1 METKTKYIKFEQDA
15 VIILDAIDDREIP
28 VKGLKFCGFCTLPDK
43 RPVYHYSPSA
53 PAKPEPAKS
62 DCVCRNKVGTLNH
75 LVSDTG
81 GGFTIIS
88 MGKIGDE
95 DIKCD
100 SCGAVIRKSELEVRG
115 SQKLCTDCA
124 VVHDIDGENV
134 EGSWSE

>member
-15 VIILDAIDDREIP
+15 VIILDDIDSRSIP
-28 VKGLKFCGFCTLPDK
+28 VKDLKFCGFCTLPDK
-43 RPVYHYSPSA
+43 RSVYHYSPSA

-95 DIKCD
+95 
-100 SCGAVIRKSELEVRG
+100 EVMGERG
-115 SQKLCTDCA
+115 L
-124 VVHDIDGENV
+124 
-134 EGSWSE
+134 

>member
-1 METKTKYIKFEQDA
+1 METKTKKRRYLKFEQNA
-15 VIILDAIDDREIP
+15 VIILDDIDSRSIP
-28 VKGLKFCGFCTLPDK
+28 VKDLKICELCTLTWK

-53 PAKPEPAKS
+53 PAKPDLMLEVNLQGK
-62 DCVCRNKVGTLNH
+62 TLT
-75 LVSDTG
+75 SSETG

-124 VVHDIDGENV
+124 VVYDIDGEKV
-134 EGSWSE
+134 EE